1 MKIVNPL
8 YYPLA
13 VLAGGISLFLGVRL
27 LQLPSLVILPV
38 ASGITL
44 ISASLLKSREPQVF
58 ELANPEL
65 EKEVNAVKLSALG
78 LVNQSENLRLEAQ
91 KILNDSFQIELL
103 TALQINGDRIST
115 LPNKIDTLAWNL
127 FSNISILSVSA
138 LQQQLTEV
146 QKKLSASSGVAQEH
160 LNQLAAS
167 LKRNLKL
174 AQDGEDTRLARIINI
189 STLIQD
195 CTGILQQLQTKLR
208 NSDLSDAQQIQQM
221 QSLSDELTSL
231 VDNLDLLVQK

>member
-44 ISASLLKSREPQVF
+44 ISASVIKSREPQTF
-58 ELANPEL
+58 ALANTEL
-65 EKEVNAVKLSALG
+65 EREVNAVKLAALG
-78 LVNQSENLRLEAQ
+78 LVNQSENLRLEA
-91 KILNDSFQIELL
+91 KKLLNDSFQIELL
-103 TALQINGDRIST
+103 TALEINGDRITS

-127 FSNISILSVSA
+127 FSNNSILSVSA
-138 LQQQLTEV
+138 LQQQLAEV
-146 QKKLSASSGVAQEH
+146 QKKLSASSGVAKEH

-208 NSDLSDAQQIQQM
+208 NSDLSDSQQIQDM
-221 QSLSDELTSL
+221 QLLSDELTSL
-231 VDNLDLLVQK
+231 VENIDLLVQK